1 MLEHAVLDDHDGG
14 RNLAV
19 TQEQR
24 IVTDAQA
31 DDDIEVAAV
40 RGERFRLHDR
50 VAHGLVAAAAVELFL
65 VRHADLGLVHRADLA
80 ADGKVIDAACLE
92 DAGEDRGLAHQTD
105 AGGDADFLEAHA
117 PDELDGL
124 LDARQAAVEF
134 AFDAGGGAG
143 DPALKLV
150 ISVNLERLVQQIP
163 VNIGRQAERGILI
176 LARRAAAESAA
187 VRAAVRAL
195 DF

>member
-117 PDELDGL
+117 LDEFDGF
-124 LDARQAAVEF
+124 LDAGQTAVEL
-134 AFDAGGGAG
+134 ALDAGRGAG
-143 DPALKLV
+143 DFALKLV
-150 ISVNLERLVQQIP
+150 VL
-163 VNIGRQAERGILI
+163 VNIERFGQQFLVCACRQAERGILI

-187 VRAAVRAL
+187 VRAAVRAF

>member
-65 VRHADLGLVHRADLA
+65 VRHADLGLVLCTDLA
-80 ADGKVIDAACLE
+80 ADREIFDALCLE
-92 DAGEDRGLAHQTD
+92 NTGEDGSLSHQTD
-105 AGGDADFLEAHA
+105 AGRDADLFITHA
-117 PDELDGL
+117 LDELDGF
-124 LDARQAAVEF
+124 LDTGQAAVKL
-134 AFDAGGGAG
+134 AFNARGGAG
-143 DPALKLV
+143 NQTLFRV
-150 ISVNLERLVQQIP
+150 IAVDFKCFLEQCLIYVR
-163 VNIGRQAERGILI
+163 RQAERRVLL
-176 LARRAAAESAA
+176 LAGRTAAESAA